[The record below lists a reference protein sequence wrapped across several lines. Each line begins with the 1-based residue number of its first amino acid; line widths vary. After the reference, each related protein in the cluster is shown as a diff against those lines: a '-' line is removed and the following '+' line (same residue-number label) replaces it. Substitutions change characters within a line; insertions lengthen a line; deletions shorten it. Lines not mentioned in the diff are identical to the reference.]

1 VSTNGIITTV
11 AGNGTNN
18 YTGDRGAATNAE
30 LNLNGWLYG
39 PSGVAV
45 GTAGNLFI
53 ADSGNNVIREV
64 NSNGIITTVAGGGSN
79 GIGDGGVATSAELN
93 YPLGVAVDA
102 SGNLFIADIY
112 NYLVRKVV
120 FNSSVLSPTLV
131 LNNVN
136 IGNSGAYDLVVTGPY
151 GSVTSSV
158 VNVTVTLPPLV
169 LSMPQIIG
177 NSMTAELSGPAGS
190 NYVVQISTNL
200 FNWTSVV
207 TSTIPVGG
215 SINLTDNVD
224 VPITNYNR
232 RFYRVKYQ

>member
-1 VSTNGIITTV
+1 M
-11 AGNGTNN
+11 
-18 YTGDRGAATNAE
+18 
-30 LNLNGWLYG
+30 
-39 PSGVAV
+39 
-45 GTAGNLFI
+45 
-53 ADSGNNVIREV
+53 
-64 NSNGIITTVAGGGSN
+64 
-79 GIGDGGVATSAELN
+79 
-93 YPLGVAVDA
+93 DA